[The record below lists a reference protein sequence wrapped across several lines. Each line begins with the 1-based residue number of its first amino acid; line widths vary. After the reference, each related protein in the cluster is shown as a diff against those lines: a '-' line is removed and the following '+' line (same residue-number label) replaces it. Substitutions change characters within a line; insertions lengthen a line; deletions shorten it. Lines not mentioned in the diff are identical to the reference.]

1 MYSFIFDQT
10 YINLFVLIIIVF
22 LVMFLWRKVIILEG
36 NFFIL
41 EKRVNL
47 IKKDAREDS
56 ISKSIEKSDIIM
68 NEIFKDSPRSNAC
81 PIFEYF
87 PSTGGAAGAAGDAG
101 DAGAAGAAGAADD
114 SNTGGANAANAATA
128 ATCDTFGK
136 CPIFKKNSTDN
147 ISINEDMVQYIS
159 SLPEDNLS
167 DNTEK
172 AIDIISFSNVS
183 IDKDSG
189 AEVDKMLDAIISSS
203 EDIEINDLDEPN
215 EPDNMS
221 VSSEITFTS
230 DDKNN
235 DKTLQKKYSKLSS
248 DKLKELCRANNIST
262 DGTKNQLITRIIELK
277 K

>member
-68 NEIFKDSPRSNAC
+68 NEIFKDSSRSNAC

-87 PSTGGAAGAAGDAG
+87 PSTGGATGATGEAGE
-101 DAGAAGAAGAADD
+101 AGAADD
-114 SNTGGANAANAATA
+114 SNTGGANA

-230 DDKNN
+230 DDKKN
-235 DKTLQKKYSKLSS
+235 DKTLQKKYSKLSL
-248 DKLKELCRANNIST
+248 DKLKELCSANNISA

>member
-68 NEIFKDSPRSNAC
+68 NEIFKDSSRSNAC

-87 PSTGGAAGAAGDAG
+87 PSTGGDARATG
-101 DAGAAGAAGAADD
+101 TAGAADD
-114 SNTGGANAANAATA
+114 SNTGGATA
-128 ATCDTFGK
+128 ATCDAFGK

-230 DDKNN
+230 DDKKN
-235 DKTLQKKYSKLSS
+235 DKTLQKKYSKLSL
-248 DKLKELCRANNIST
+248 DKLKELCSANNISA

>member
-87 PSTGGAAGAAGDAG
+87 PSTGGDARATG
-101 DAGAAGAAGAADD
+101 TAGAADD
-114 SNTGGANAANAATA
+114 SNTGGATAANAATA
-128 ATCDTFGK
+128 ATCDAFGK

-230 DDKNN
+230 DDKKN
-235 DKTLQKKYSKLSS
+235 DKTLQKKYSKLSL
-248 DKLKELCRANNIST
+248 DKLKELCSANNISA